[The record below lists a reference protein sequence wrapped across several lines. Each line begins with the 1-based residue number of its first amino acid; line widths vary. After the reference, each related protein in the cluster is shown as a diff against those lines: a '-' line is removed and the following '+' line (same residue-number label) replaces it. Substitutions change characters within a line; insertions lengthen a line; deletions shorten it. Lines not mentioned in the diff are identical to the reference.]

1 MIISFLLTQ
10 FTFVNYVSLITING
24 NGCNHTMSKQ
34 SKNKFNRNSSL
45 DTIHNSSRNN
55 NGNGGKKK
63 GNLERAIDSFNYH
76 YRFFKALSFTFYSNK
91 SLLCPA
97 LK

>member
-10 FTFVNYVSLITING
+10 FTFVNYVLLITING

-55 NGNGGKKK
+55 NGMVEEKKV
-63 GNLERAIDSFNYH
+63 I
-76 YRFFKALSFTFYSNK
+76 SNVR
-91 SLLCPA
+91 SIVSTTTTVF
-97 LK
+97 

>member
-76 YRFFKALSFTFYSNK
+76 YRFLSFILYILFQ
-91 SLLCPA
+91 
-97 LK
+97 

>member
-55 NGNGGKKK
+55 NGMVGK
-63 GNLERAIDSFNYH
+63 G
-76 YRFFKALSFTFYSNK
+76 
-91 SLLCPA
+91 
-97 LK
+97 